1 MQEIKVRL
9 TFTEEILGTAAADK
23 EIHKT
28 YIASLAPN
36 APSKKEEVEAIGVE
50 ETIEKAMTVFPR
62 NKEGVPIYW
71 DYQIKGFFKDAA
83 GMLRKVPNTKS
94 SKIKAYKKE
103 IDGLIFVKERQIPI
117 HFDGEIGNC
126 ERPLRGQTPQGERVA
141 LANSESIPAGAWIEF
156 TVQCLTDGLAGAV
169 TEWFNYGEL
178 RGLGQWRNSGKGRY
192 LWDWLDEKGN
202 VIGGNY
208 RAKEKHGRD
217 EKGEVCG

>member
-1 MQEIKVRL
+1 MHRYELKSEGRATKYWKMKSHGMAQNSRAERGH
-9 TFTEEILGTAAADK
+9 GTASQR
-23 EIHKT
+23 T
-28 YIASLAPN
+28 
-36 APSKKEEVEAIGVE
+36 
-50 ETIEKAMTVFPR
+50 
-62 NKEGVPIYW
+62 
-71 DYQIKGFFKDAA
+71 

-169 TEWFNYGEL
+169 TEWLDYGML
-178 RGLGQWRNSGKGRY
+178 RGPGQWRNSGKGRFQ
-192 LWDWLDEKGN
+192 
-202 VIGGNY
+202 
-208 RAKEKHGRD
+208 
-217 EKGEVCG
+217 